1 MTNTHITALN
11 VQIIILKQQI
21 ELEESNYKYAIQLGR
36 DYTTLRHIREAIRA
50 LKERLFMI
58 RGNLKKK

>member
-1 MTNTHITALN
+1 MRKTTIQLQAQLLE
-11 VQIIILKQQI
+11 QKI